1 MTIMK
6 MKLKIKIFVLKLL
19 KDNSD
24 QWQDYYQHLN
34 MELFFEEIG
43 REHEDKEYQQRAKG
57 NYK

>member
-1 MTIMK
+1 MTI